1 LTPFQRFINPTVI
14 VNFGFTL
21 QASWEA
27 SGASFQFSLLNGGP
41 ASLVYGSLFAGIG
54 STLIALSLAE
64 MASM

>member
-1 LTPFQRFINPTVI
+1 LQRYIDPTAI

-21 QASWEA
+21 QAAWE
-27 SGASFQFSLLNGGP
+27 GAATSFQFSLLNGGP

-54 STLIALSLAE
+54 STMVAISLAE